1 LEARWAVFF
10 DVLRIRWDY
19 EPEGYVING
28 TPYLPDFKLLHPNDE
43 STFVEVK
50 GADVDMF
57 EGKHVQ
63 LARGLADQTG
73 SPVILLTGIPTLR
86 LFNCFTRGLD
96 EGAFKAVYFDD
107 HTPKRYQVA
116 DEYWFQQ
123 TELCEDT
130 GAQIFGGHMRTERA
144 ARKSFGLG
152 VLNAIASARAARFE
166 HGESPTEVD
175 LPKRD

>member
-1 LEARWAVFF
+1 MFF
-10 DVLRIRWDY
+10 DVLKLRWDY
-19 EPEGYVING
+19 EPEGYVIHG

-50 GADVDMF
+50 GDDVDMF
-57 EGKHVQ
+57 EGEHVR

-73 SPVILLTGIPTLR
+73 SPVILLSGIPALR
-86 LFNCFTRGLD
+86 LFNCVAPGLD
-96 EGAFKAVYFDD
+96 EGSFRAVFFDD
-107 HTPKRYQVA
+107 YTPKRYQIA

-130 GAQIFGGHMRTERA
+130 GAQHFGVHMRTERA

-152 VLNAIASARAARFE
+152 VLNAIASARAAQFE
-166 HGESPTEVD
+166 HGESPTEVN